1 MDRSEQVVKRF
12 CTRYLLGMN
21 EKSTCGV
28 TVASRE
34 EILRRMDR
42 CKKGSV
48 ASIGER
54 LAAKKNANVSNKE
67 GRLSAIEVD
76 AHDPSLLLRRP
87 GQ

>member
-1 MDRSEQVVKRF
+1 
-12 CTRYLLGMN
+12 
-21 EKSTCGV
+21 
-28 TVASRE
+28 
-34 EILRRMDR
+34 MDR

-54 LAAKKNANVSNKE
+54 FAAKKNANVSNEE

-76 AHDPSLLLRRP
+76 AQDPSLLLRRP